1 VKALTT
7 GTEGVDAGAV
17 RLRREIHA
25 LPETAFEEVETAGLV
40 AARMMAGGVTADV
53 RTMGGEDFSE
63 FLLRVPGAFAF
74 VGAARSGAPRR
85 PHHAPDFD
93 FDERALPHAARL
105 LAGFARDVLA
115 S

>member
-1 VKALTT
+1 VNHPA
-7 GTEGVDAGAV
+7 EAARAV
-17 RLRREIHA
+17 R
-25 LPETAFEEVETAGLV
+25 V
-40 AARMMAGGVTADV
+40 AVSLAAKGRVTEAC

-63 FLLRVPGAFAF
+63 FLMRIPGAFAF
-74 VGAARSGAPRR
+74 VGASRSPVSGG

-115 S
+115 D